1 MFESRNRP
9 FAPALAAA
17 LAGIVLGGCH
27 ASSDGPESP
36 PPPTEVAVANF
47 SDVTGRVPYPFD
59 FFFSGTTDLTLNIPA
74 TLAAF
79 HGFASSVNALDGW
92 STNAAID
99 TSFTLPIDP
108 ASISDGSVKI
118 IELWVDPTTK
128 APTTNANYLPPPP
141 YPVPQLPMFSRV
153 LKYGTD
159 FTADVSPD
167 VDSAGKFLRI
177 IPKKPLTASRGPAA
191 NNGGPNA
198 GKVLNVGYVVVLT
211 NGLKAIDGQAFKAD
225 TVYASVKPPANCATL
240 EVKYQGL
247 CAVTQGH
254 LGIAK
259 AVTGVDPANVIVSW
273 WFSTQSVDD
282 VLAATVGK
290 ATPQP
295 TLIVPTGLTTQ
306 AVNPALGKA
315 NIYVGSTKLPY
326 YLTPPANA
334 NDSASVLT
342 KYWTA
347 AGAPPAGLDP
357 TSRNLT
363 MFNPSPLKVAD
374 VTVPLLVTMPNATS
388 GCPYTLAAPPPGG
401 WPVVI
406 FQHGITQN
414 RTNAL
419 AIADSYAS
427 ACFIVAAI
435 DLPLHGITDTTSP
448 FYCTPAKA
456 QCLGATE
463 RTFNI
468 DIQNNTTGAAGK
480 DGIIDASG
488 GKNGLTYFNFF
499 NPLVFRDNL
508 RQSEVDLGN
517 LTKSIAG
524 LAIASTTGTVAV
536 GINATQI
543 HYLGHSQ
550 GAIVGGAHVHF
561 SNDTRTAV
569 LANPGGPITLV
580 AQDSAFYG
588 PVAKALVGA
597 SAAPG
602 SYNFNMTFRDV
613 QAVLDAGDPYN
624 HIKSAAEMHPL
635 LLFSVANDQTIPNS
649 ATNALIAAAG
659 LKKAKAIG
667 PNPVGPGS
675 GAYTLFTKGDHG
687 TLLNPAASAA
697 ATTEMQKQAV
707 LFGATAAQPGGPFVV
722 ITDPTVLDLN

>member
-59 FFFSGTTDLTLNIPA
+59 FFFLGSTDGTLNIPA
-74 TLAAF
+74 TLAAL

-177 IPKKPLTASRGPAA
+177 IPKKPLEASKGPAA
-191 NNGGPNA
+191 NNGGTNA
-198 GKVLNVGYVVVLT
+198 GKVLNVGYLVVLT
-211 NGLKAIDGQAFKAD
+211 NGLKATDGQAFTPDAL
-225 TVYASVKPPANCATL
+225 YASVKPPANCGTL
-240 EVKYQGL
+240 AAAYQGL
-247 CAVTQGH
+247 CAVTQAH

-282 VLAATVGK
+282 VLAVTVAK

-306 AVNPALGKA
+306 VVNPALGKA

-326 YLTPPANA
+326 YLTPPANP

-347 AGAPPAGLDP
+347 AGGA
-357 TSRNLT
+357 NLT
-363 MFNPSPLKVAD
+363 MFNPSPFKVAD

-435 DLPLHGITDTTSP
+435 DLPLHGITDTTNG

-463 RTFNI
+463 RTLTSTSR
-468 DIQNNTTGAAGK
+468 TTPREQPA
-480 DGIIDASG
+480 
-488 GKNGLTYFNFF
+488 
-499 NPLVFRDNL
+499 
-508 RQSEVDLGN
+508 
-517 LTKSIAG
+517 
-524 LAIASTTGTVAV
+524 
-536 GINATQI
+536 
-543 HYLGHSQ
+543 
-550 GAIVGGAHVHF
+550 
-561 SNDTRTAV
+561 RTASS
-569 LANPGGPITLV
+569 T
-580 AQDSAFYG
+580 
-588 PVAKALVGA
+588 
-597 SAAPG
+597 
-602 SYNFNMTFRDV
+602 
-613 QAVLDAGDPYN
+613 
-624 HIKSAAEMHPL
+624 H
-635 LLFSVANDQTIPNS
+635 
-649 ATNALIAAAG
+649 
-659 LKKAKAIG
+659 
-667 PNPVGPGS
+667 
-675 GAYTLFTKGDHG
+675 
-687 TLLNPAASAA
+687 PAAR
-697 ATTEMQKQAV
+697 
-707 LFGATAAQPGGPFVV
+707 TA
-722 ITDPTVLDLN
+722 

>member
-1 MFESRNRP
+1 MFEFRNRL
-9 FAPALAAA
+9 FAPAFGAA
-17 LAGIVLGGCH
+17 LAGIALVGCS
-27 ASSDGPESP
+27 ASQDGDPLP
-36 PPPTEVAVANF
+36 PPPTDVAVANF
-47 SDVTGRVPYPFD
+47 SDVTGKLPYPFD
-59 FFFSGTTDLTLNIPA
+59 FFFSGNTDGTLNIPA
-74 TLAAF
+74 TIAWHTLSPAL
-79 HGFASSVNALDGW
+79 NALDGW

-99 TSFTLPIDP
+99 TSFSLPIDP
-108 ASISDGSVKI
+108 TSINGNSVKI
-118 IELWVDPTTK
+118 IKLWVDPTTK
-128 APTTNANYLPPPP
+128 APATNPNYLPVGATS
-141 YPVPQLPMFSRV
+141 PVAGV
-153 LKYGTD
+153 LTYGTD

-167 VDSAGKFLRI
+167 IDSAGKFLRI
-177 IPKKPLTASRGPAA
+177 IPKKPLAASMGPAA
-191 NNGGPNA
+191 NSGGTNA
-198 GKVLNVGYVVVLT
+198 GKVLNVGYLVVLT
-211 NGLKAIDGQAFKAD
+211 NGLKATDGQAFTPD
-225 TVYASVKPPANCATL
+225 TVYASVKPPANCSTL
-240 EVKYQGL
+240 EAKYQGL
-247 CAVTQGH
+247 CALTQAH

-282 VLAATVGK
+282 VLVATVAA

-315 NIYVGSTKLPY
+315 DIYVGSTKLPY
-326 YLTPPANA
+326 YLTPPANP
-334 NDSASVLT
+334 NDSVSVLT
-342 KYWTA
+342 KSWTA
-347 AGAPPAGLDP
+347 AGGA
-357 TSRNLT
+357 NLT
-363 MFNPSPLKVAD
+363 MFNPSPFKVAD

-427 ACFIVAAI
+427 ACFIVAAM

-448 FYCTPAKA
+448 FYCNPAKE
-456 QCLGATE
+456 QCIGATE
-463 RTFNI
+463 RTFDI
-468 DIQNNTTGAAGK
+468 DIQNNTTGRAGQ
-480 DGIIDASG
+480 DGVIDASG

-508 RQSEVDLGN
+508 RQSAVDLGN
-517 LTKSIAG
+517 LTKSISG
-524 LAIASTTGTVAV
+524 LAIASATGTIAV

-588 PVAKALVGA
+588 PVAQGLVGA

-602 SYNFNMTFRDV
+602 SYNYNVVFRDV

-624 HIKSAAEMHPL
+624 HVKSAATKHPL

-649 ATNALIAAAG
+649 STNALITAAG
-659 LKKAKAIG
+659 LTKAKAIG
-667 PNPVGPGS
+667 PNPVSPGA

-687 TLLNPAASAA
+687 TLLNPAASLA
-697 ATTEMQKQAV
+697 ATMEMQKQAV

>member
-9 FAPALAAA
+9 FAPAFVAA

-27 ASSDGPESP
+27 ASSEGPESP
-36 PPPTEVAVANF
+36 PPPTDIAVANF
-47 SDVTGRVPYPFD
+47 SDVTGKVPYPFD
-59 FFFSGTTDLTLNIPA
+59 FFFLGSTDGTLNIPP
-74 TLAAF
+74 TLAALHAF
-79 HGFASSVNALDGW
+79 GSSVNALDGW

-99 TSFTLPIDP
+99 TSFSLPIDP
-108 ASISDGSVKI
+108 ASINGNSVKI

-128 APTTNANYLPPPP
+128 APATNANYLPPPP

-153 LKYGTD
+153 LTYGTD
-159 FTADVSPD
+159 FTADAISG
-167 VDSAGKFLRI
+167 VDTGGKFLRI
-177 IPKKPLTASRGPAA
+177 IPKKPLKASQGPAA
-191 NNGGPNA
+191 NGGGPNA
-198 GKVLNVGYVVVLT
+198 GKVLNAGYLVVLT
-211 NGLKAIDGQAFKAD
+211 NGLKATDGQAFTAD
-225 TVYASVKPPANCATL
+225 TVYASVKPPASCATL
-240 EVKYQGL
+240 EAKYQGL
-247 CAVTQGH
+247 CALTQAH

-259 AVTGVDPANVIVSW
+259 AVTGVDPADVIVSW

-282 VLAATVGK
+282 VLAATVAA

-306 AVNPALGKA
+306 VVNPSLGKA
-315 NIYVGSTKLPY
+315 TIYVGSTKLPY

-334 NDSASVLT
+334 NDSVSVLT

-347 AGAPPAGLDP
+347 AGGA
-357 TSRNLT
+357 NLT
-363 MFNPSPLKVAD
+363 MFNPAPAKVAD
-374 VTVPLLVTMPNATS
+374 VTVPLLVTMPNASS

-419 AIADSYAS
+419 VIADAYAS
-427 ACFIVAAI
+427 ACFIVAAM

-448 FYCTPAKA
+448 FYCNPTKP

-463 RTFNI
+463 RTFDI
-468 DIQNNTTGAAGK
+468 DIQNNTTGKAGK
-480 DGIIDASG
+480 DGVIDASG
-488 GKNGLTYFNFF
+488 GLNGLTYFNFF

-524 LAIASTTGTVAV
+524 LAIASTTGLVAV
-536 GINATQI
+536 GVNATQI

-569 LANPGGPITLV
+569 LANPGGPLSLV
-580 AQDSAFYG
+580 AQDSAFYA

-597 SAAPG
+597 TFTPD
-602 SYNFNMTFRDV
+602 SYNYNMVFRDL
-613 QAVLDAGDPYN
+613 QAVVDAGDPYN
-624 HIKSAAEMHPL
+624 HVKSAADLHPL
-635 LLFSVANDQTIPNS
+635 LLFEVKGDQTIPNS
-649 ATNALIAAAG
+649 STNALITAAG
-659 LKKAKAIG
+659 LTKAKAIG

-675 GAYTLFTKGDHG
+675 GAYTLFTQGNHG
-687 TLLNPAASAA
+687 TLLNPAASLA
-697 ATTEMQKQAV
+697 ATAEMQKQAV

>member
-27 ASSDGPESP
+27 ASSEGPESP
-36 PPPTEVAVANF
+36 PPPTEIAVANF
-47 SDVTGRVPYPFD
+47 SDVTGKLPYPFD
-59 FFFSGTTDLTLNIPA
+59 LFFVGTTDNTLNIPQP
-74 TLAAF
+74 LASFHAF
-79 HGFASSVNALDGW
+79 SSSVNALDGW
-92 STNAAID
+92 STNAVID
-99 TSFTLPIDP
+99 TSFSLPIDP
-108 ASISDGSVKI
+108 ASINGNTVKL
-118 IELWVDPTTK
+118 IELWVDPLTK
-128 APTTNANYLPPPP
+128 APTTNANNLPPPP

-153 LKYGTD
+153 LTYGTD

-167 VDSAGKFLRI
+167 VDSGGKFLRI
-177 IPKKPLTASRGPAA
+177 IPLKPLTASKGPAA
-191 NNGGPNA
+191 NGSA
-198 GKVLNVGYVVVLT
+198 DKFLNVGYVVVLT
-211 NGLKAIDGQAFKAD
+211 NGLKATDGQAFGSD
-225 TVYASVKPPANCATL
+225 TVYASLKPPANCAAL
-240 EVKYQGL
+240 EAKYQGF
-247 CAVTQGH
+247 CAITQGH
-254 LGIAK
+254 LGIAQ
-259 AVTGVDPANVIVSW
+259 AVTGVSPADVIVSW

-282 VLAATVGK
+282 VLAATVAV
-290 ATPQP
+290 ATPQQ
-295 TLIVPTGLTTQ
+295 TLIVPTGFTTQ
-306 AVNPALGKA
+306 VVNPALGKSD
-315 NIYVGSTKLPY
+315 IYVGSTKLPY
-326 YLTPPANA
+326 YLTVPANA
-334 NDSASVLT
+334 NDSVSVLT
-342 KYWTA
+342 KNWTA
-347 AGAPPAGLDP
+347 AGGA
-357 TSRNLT
+357 NLT
-363 MFNPSPLKVAD
+363 MFNPSPAKVAD

-388 GCPYTLAAPPPGG
+388 GCPYTLASPPPGG

-419 AIADSYAS
+419 AVADSYAS
-427 ACFIVAAI
+427 ACFVVVAK

-448 FYCTPAKA
+448 FYCTPDKP
-456 QCLGATE
+456 QCIGATE

-468 DIQNNTTGAAGK
+468 DIQNNATGRAGP

-488 GKNGLTYFNFF
+488 GRNGLTYFNFF

-517 LTKSIAG
+517 LTKSVAG
-524 LAIASTTGTVAV
+524 LAIAASPTAV
-536 GINATQI
+536 IPVGVNPSQI

-613 QAVLDAGDPYN
+613 QAVLDSGDAYN

-635 LLFSVANDQTIPNS
+635 LLFSVVNDQTIPNS
-649 ATNALIAAAG
+649 STDALIAAAG
-659 LKKAKAIG
+659 LTKATAIG
-667 PNPVGPGS
+667 PNPVSAGA
-675 GAYTLFTKGDHG
+675 GAYTLFTEGDHG
-687 TLLNPAASAA
+687 TLLNPAASLA

-707 LFGATAAQPGGPFVV
+707 LFGYTAWQEPGGPFAV
-722 ITDPTVLDLN
+722 ITDPTVLDLD